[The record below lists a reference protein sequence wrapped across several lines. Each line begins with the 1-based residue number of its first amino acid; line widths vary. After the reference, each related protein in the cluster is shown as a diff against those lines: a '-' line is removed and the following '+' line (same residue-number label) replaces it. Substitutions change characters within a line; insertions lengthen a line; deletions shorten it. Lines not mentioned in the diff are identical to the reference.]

1 MDDILGF
8 EKPPRNRQ
16 DALDAVEQLIDPGRT
31 TLLQRLNA
39 FEERFWKSKR
49 KEQIA
54 KLLDWVEGSGTTQKD
69 TSIVM
74 GVSEKTV
81 SKTKYQLQ
89 KDGNVTPKGGR
100 PSTMAEVFP
109 RVCDFIKKELEAGRS
124 GSRINSP
131 RSNRP
136 PASIFL
142 FVLPVTF

>member
-39 FEERFWKSKR
+39 FEEPFWKSKR

-54 KLLDWVEGSGTTQKD
+54 KLLESVEGSGTTQKD
-69 TSIVM
+69 ISIVM

-100 PSTMAEVFP
+100 PSMIAEVFP
-109 RVCDFIKKELEAGRS
+109 ECVISSKRS
-124 GSRINSP
+124 WRRGG
-131 RSNRP
+131 
-136 PASIFL
+136 L
-142 FVLPVTF
+142 